1 MSRVL
6 ILMYHIVDEPRAAVE
21 AKYCCTPERF
31 AEQMRCLRDSGRRL
45 LGLDE
50 LADRIDR
57 REPPEDGSVAV
68 TFDDG
73 FEATVRNAVPVL
85 SKYGVP
91 ATMFLLSDRFGG
103 SNDWMEGRGFP
114 RRRIASHADAL
125 ELIEAGVTLGSHTRT
140 HVRLPAATD
149 VQVDDEIRGSKAAL
163 EQRLGLQVRHFAYP
177 FGQFDERAREA
188 VRRAG
193 YRTACSTRSGFN
205 RIDADRFALRRIE
218 VFGSDTLA
226 AFRRKLRFGVNDPS
240 LFVPV
245 RYYASRVAERLGID

>member
-6 ILMYHIVDEPRAAVE
+6 ILMYHIIDEPRAEVE
-21 AKYCCTPERF
+21 QKYCCAPDRF
-31 AEQMRCLRDSGRRL
+31 EEQMCCLRDSGRRL
-45 LGLDE
+45 LSLDQ
-50 LADRIDR
+50 LADHMVGGI
-57 REPPEDGSVAV
+57 PVEDGSVAV

-85 SKYGVP
+85 VKHEVP
-91 ATMFLLSDRFGG
+91 ATIFLLSDRFGA

-114 RRRIASHADAL
+114 RRRILSHGDARDL
-125 ELIEAGVTLGSHTRT
+125 LAAGVTIGSHTRT
-140 HVRLPAATD
+140 HVRLPEA
-149 VQVDDEIRGSKAAL
+149 DDARVEEEIRGSKVAL
-163 EQRLGLQVRHFAYP
+163 EQRIGIAVQHFAYP
-177 FGQFDERAREA
+177 FGQYDQRAHDA

-218 VFGSDTLA
+218 VFGSDSLA

-240 LFVPV
+240 IMVPV
-245 RYYASRVAERLGID
+245 RYYASRVAGRLGIG